1 MERPSMN
8 NEQLRNVLG
17 AVSGKLGVT
26 PDELQQALQS
36 GRLDAAMKNM
46 GKNEQQ
52 KLSSI
57 MKNKEQMEKIMNSP
71 QAKAVYEKLMRNTSQ

>member
-8 NEQLRNVLG
+8 NEQLRNVLS

-71 QAKAVYEKLMRNTSQ
+71 QAKALYEKLMRNTSQ